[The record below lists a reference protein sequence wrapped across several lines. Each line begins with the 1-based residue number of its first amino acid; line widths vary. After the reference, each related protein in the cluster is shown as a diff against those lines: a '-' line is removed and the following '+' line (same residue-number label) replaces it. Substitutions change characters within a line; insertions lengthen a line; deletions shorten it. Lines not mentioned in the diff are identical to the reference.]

1 MYYVGGGLLE
11 KRVKA
16 GKLRGGYEN
25 CPGKTGW
32 WLGLGTQPMR
42 WWKEVRLGMYFGYI
56 AEWIYSLD
64 IGR

>member
-16 GKLRGGYEN
+16 GKLGRGGRGGYEN

-32 WLGLGTQPMR
+32 WLGLGT
-42 WWKEVRLGMYFGYI
+42 
-56 AEWIYSLD
+56 
-64 IGR
+64 